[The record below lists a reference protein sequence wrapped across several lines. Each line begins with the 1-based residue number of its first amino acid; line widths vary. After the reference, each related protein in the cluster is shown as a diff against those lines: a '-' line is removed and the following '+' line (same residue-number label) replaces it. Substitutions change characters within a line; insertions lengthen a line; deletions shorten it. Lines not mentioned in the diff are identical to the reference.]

1 MKSRAIKPRTIKP
14 KGIKPRGM
22 KLACCLAAWVLGSA
36 PALALNHQQ
45 ANRIHL
51 FNPRACAAPTG
62 PLWITLG
69 SGQPAPGFINVN
81 SPGFDEIGALVSGAG
96 ASMPEAVLAAQT
108 PACGVIA
115 SFYEN
120 AKPIGAWGVPAQ
132 KLPQLLSILNLN
144 G

>member
-1 MKSRAIKPRTIKP
+1 MKNT
-14 KGIKPRGM
+14 
-22 KLACCLAAWVLGSA
+22 LCLTLWLLGAA
-36 PALALNHQQ
+36 PALALNHLQ

-51 FNPRACAAPTG
+51 FNPAPCAQATG

-69 SGQPAPGFINVN
+69 TGQPAPGFINVN
-81 SPGFDEIGALVSGAG
+81 VPGSDAIGALVATGPGA
-96 ASMPEAVLAAQT
+96 AEATLAGQT

-120 AKPIGAWGVPAQ
+120 ATPVGAWVVPPARLGQ
-132 KLPQLLSILNLN
+132 FLSILNLN